1 MLGGS
6 PRCSALGMSGLEILG
21 GPGKVGARGE
31 QIWPIC
37 VFYPGPA
44 LAATQQTLG
53 RRGRLSIA
61 LLPPSLAK
69 KRGLLAKAL

>member
-44 LAATQQTLG
+44 LAATQQNLG
-53 RRGRLSIA
+53 EEGTTQHSPA
-61 LLPPSLAK
+61 PSLTCQEMWPF
-69 KRGLLAKAL
+69 G